1 MAIRQASVSDLRKGN
16 ITRENAYVVVAMC
29 FHPRGLSAELRDEY
43 RADLAPDRELFK
55 DFKVFQ
61 KTLGH
66 AAAFRQ
72 CGYERRFTLRATAR
86 VRLSEL
92 AVMSWQR
99 DVYLVCQCKLGE
111 LCHREML
118 MLTARILFGAETDDL
133 FHEYALYLERLVQ
146 MAIEPGHRA
155 VGDIQTR

>member
-29 FHPRGLSAELRDEY
+29 FHPRGLSADLRDEY

-55 DFKVFQ
+55 DFKAFE

-72 CGYERRFTLRATAR
+72 CEYERRFTLGATAR
-86 VRLSEL
+86 VCLGEL
-92 AVMSWQR
+92 AVMSRQR
-99 DVYLVCQCKLGE
+99 DVYLVCQCELGMR
-111 LCHREML
+111 CHREML

-133 FHEYALYLERLVQ
+133 FHEYPLYLERLSQIV
-146 MAIEPGHRA
+146 I
-155 VGDIQTR
+155 